1 MPKQITERKFELR
14 TWQAEA
20 EKVTHEK
27 YKSSAQDY
35 QNFLCVATPGSGKT
49 KLGLLI
55 AHNLFRKKIIDRL
68 VVVTP
73 TTTLTKQWASEAA
86 YFAGIDLDP
95 DFTNHQG
102 CETSDF
108 HGIAITY
115 ALLAQDKKGIHAQ
128 NTFDK
133 RTFVILDEPHH
144 MGDSLAWGE
153 SAQKAFE
160 GAVFRFLISGT
171 PFRSDDCKIPF
182 VTYDETNTSIA
193 DYTYS
198 YERAILDNV
207 CRQVYFTI
215 HDGRMKWK
223 VDKLEFNKTFKD
235 FVEKDQVSKRL
246 RTALDHQGNFIRDVF
261 RAADLKL
268 TELRK
273 THANAGGLIFAVT
286 QSHAK
291 QIAKVVE
298 EITGELPPVV
308 ISEDADGTQK
318 IQQFKHS
325 NWRWMVS
332 VKMVSEGIDIPRLR
346 IGCYFTNVKADLFF
360 RQLVGRFVRVQ
371 KELGDQE
378 AYIFIPQDK
387 DIVKLAETIQEE
399 REHALDQLKSAQE
412 SSSDKDLWGNQYT
425 PALKGKFEP
434 LASDS
439 IGSKTIAVAVEVTTA
454 RYGIDHQR
462 IEDQNPVYVQKET
475 IKKRLNDYAKK
486 YALKHSGGN
495 GNRPDFKL
503 LHKKYLEAGGKHM
516 DLQTV
521 EELKSREQYYI
532 SQLRSN

>member
-1 MPKQITERKFELR
+1 MPRLISDRVFDMR
-14 TWQAEA
+14 TWQQEA
-20 EKVTHEK
+20 FRSVMEKIIIGG
-27 YKSSAQDY
+27 SS
-35 QNFLCVATPGSGKT
+35 FLCTATPGSGKT
-49 KLGLLI
+49 KLGLVI
-55 AHNLFRKKIIDRL
+55 AHELFKKKLIDR
-68 VVVTP
+68 VMVVTP
-73 TTTLTKQWASEAA
+73 TTTLTKQWAAEAA
-86 YFAGIDLDP
+86 YFAGLDLDP

-115 ALLAQDKKGIHAQ
+115 ALLAQDKKGIHVQ
-128 NTFDK
+128 NTFNR

-153 SAQKAFE
+153 AAQKAFQN
-160 GAVFRFLISGT
+160 AVFRFLISGT
-171 PFRSDDCKIPF
+171 PFRSDDAKIPF
-182 VTYDETNTSIA
+182 VTYDDTNTSIA

-198 YERAILDNV
+198 YERAIQENV
-207 CRQVYFTI
+207 CRPVYFTI

-246 RTALDHQGNFIRDVF
+246 RTALDHQGNFVRDVF

-268 TELRK
+268 TEIRQ
-273 THANAGGLIFAVT
+273 THKDAGGLIFAIT
-286 QSHAK
+286 QAHTK

-318 IQQFKHS
+318 IQMFKHS

-346 IGCYFTNVKADLFF
+346 VGVYFTNVKADLFF

-399 REHALDQLKSAQE
+399 REHALDEMKSAQKGAA
-412 SSSDKDLWGNQYT
+412 DKDLWGNQYT

-434 LASDS
+434 LGSDS
-439 IGSKTIAVAVEVTTA
+439 ISSKTIAVSVEITSGAKHRVDY
-454 RYGIDHQR
+454 RK
-462 IEDQNPVYVQKET
+462 IEDQNPVYVQKEI
-475 IKKRLNDYAKK
+475 IKKRLNDLAKRYAV
-486 YALKHSGGN
+486 KHSGGN

-503 LHKKYLEAGGKHM
+503 LHKKYLEQGGKHM
-516 DLQTV
+516 DLQTI
-521 EELKSREQYYI
+521 EELKSREQFYI